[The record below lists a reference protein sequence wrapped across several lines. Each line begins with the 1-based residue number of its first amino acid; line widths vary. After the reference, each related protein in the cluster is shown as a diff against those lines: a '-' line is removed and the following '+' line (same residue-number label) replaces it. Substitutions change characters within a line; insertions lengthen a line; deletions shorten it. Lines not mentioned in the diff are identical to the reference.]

1 MQNPAE
7 FSSALSLPFSL
18 DAEQSVLGAI
28 ILEPS
33 CFDKV
38 CEYVTPESF
47 YLPQHQAI
55 FRAVS
60 SLSLSSTTIDFVTI
74 LEALKKDGAYEEA
87 EGKSYLMQLADL
99 VPSTANAEAYA
110 AIVREKYYARSLIL
124 ASRAII
130 DEAMEGQTDAS
141 TLLDS
146 AEQKIYEIRQG
157 KDITGLVHI
166 RDVIV
171 NETFERLSKL
181 TSDEREKYLGLPTGL
196 SGVDRLTTGLN
207 KSDLILLAARPGVGK
222 TSFALNIASHV
233 AEASGKAVAVFSLEM
248 TREQLVQ
255 RMLSSEAR
263 VDNNKFK
270 TGDIGVE
277 EMTRIAEAG
286 DVLSKCP
293 IYIDDTSNITVPQ
306 MKAKLRRVR
315 NLGLVVIDYL
325 QLMSTGRKDGNRVL
339 EVSEITRNLKIMAK
353 ELDVPVITLS
363 QLSRSSE
370 QRTDHRPVLSDL
382 RDSGSIEQ
390 DADIVMFL
398 YREATYEKDM
408 EKQLELQNKAECIVE
423 KNRHGSRGTVPLHW
437 EGQFT
442 KFTTPEGR
450 YE

>member
-7 FSSALSLPFSL
+7 FSSALNLPFSL

-60 SLSLSSTTIDFVTI
+60 SLSLSSTTTI

-248 TREQLVQ
+248 TRDQLVQ

-353 ELDVPVITLS
+353 ELQVPVLCLS
-363 QLSRSSE
+363 QLSRANE
-370 QRTDHRPVLSDL
+370 KRDDKRPMLSDL
-382 RDSGSIEQ
+382 RESGAIEQ
-390 DADIVMFL
+390 DADIVLFL
-398 YREATYEKDM
+398 YRDDYYNSDSEKR
-408 EKQLELQNKAECIVE
+408 NVAECIVA
-423 KNRHGSRGTVPLHW
+423 KNRHGETGKVELRWMPEYTAFGTL
-437 EGQFT
+437 EN
-442 KFTTPEGR
+442 R
-450 YE
+450 YDDEE